1 MKQSYGG
8 HKPQLTLYSSDQKF
22 LLIPLFFL
30 LFRIGSVVFSILYV
44 YTNLWRQMEYAW
56 KMFVYYCMV
65 SYIHITRKLKP
76 TISGFHRGILSIG
89 LNN

>member
-1 MKQSYGG
+1 MKQLYGG

-44 YTNLWRQMEYAW
+44 YTNLWLQMTHPW

-65 SYIHITRKLKP
+65 SFIHITQKLKQ
-76 TISGFHRGILSIG
+76 TMTGFHRGMFILG
-89 LNN
+89 GG